1 MLAKESELPGL
12 TPFVRLL
19 DKLPKSP
26 ATWTITDVARF
37 TGANLLETLLRAGQT
52 VRGLDNFVSGKKK
65 IWKRTKAKSR
75 PHNGPVLP
83 SLKAISAMIR
93 FVANFAAASIV
104 CCTRPPLDQFHALSQ
119 IRPRPTNEYG
129 RLS

>member
-1 MLAKESELPGL
+1 MAASQRIG
-12 TPFVRLL
+12 TSRATFVRLL

-26 ATWTITDVARF
+26 ATWAITGVARF
-37 TGANLLETLLRAGQT
+37 TGANLLETLLRASQT

-65 IWKRTKAKSR
+65 MWKRTKVKSR
-75 PHNGPVLP
+75 PHNDPVLP

-93 FVANFAAASIV
+93 FVGNFAAASIV
-104 CCTRPPLDQFHALSQ
+104 YYTRPPLDQCRARSP
-119 IRPRPTNEYG
+119 IRPRRTNECG